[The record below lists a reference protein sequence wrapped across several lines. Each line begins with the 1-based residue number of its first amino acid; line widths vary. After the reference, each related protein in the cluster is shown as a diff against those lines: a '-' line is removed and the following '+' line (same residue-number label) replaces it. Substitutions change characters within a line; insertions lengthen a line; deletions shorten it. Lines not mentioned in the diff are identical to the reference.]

1 MKDITITNIY
11 DDYIFDARL
20 ETDHGISC
28 LIEGL
33 EKTILFD
40 TGQHPEI
47 FKRNIEKL
55 GIDTLKID
63 LVILSHSHY
72 DHAGGFPH
80 IAKVRNDLPVYIND
94 SFFDE
99 FTEQNPDYDRS
110 LIIPVKNSI
119 EIFKGT
125 YSTGE
130 AGDKKKEHSLL
141 FKTEQGLVIVT
152 GCAHQG
158 LIEIIESVKS
168 KFSENIF
175 LVIGGFHLC
184 NMKEPEFRTVI
195 NKVKDLKIKYLAPSH
210 CTGKEAIKYFKETFQ
225 ETFIKT
231 GAGKIIKLNELI

>member
-1 MKDITITNIY
+1 MKDIKITNIY
-11 DDYIFDARL
+11 DDYVFDERL
-20 ETDHGISC
+20 EKDHGISC

-55 GIDTLKID
+55 GIDISKVD
-63 LVILSHSHY
+63 MVFLSHYHD
-72 DHAGGFPH
+72 DHSGGFPH
-80 IAKVRNDLPVYIND
+80 IAKTRNDLPVYITD

-99 FTEQNPDYDRS
+99 FIENNPDYDRS
-110 LIIPVKNSI
+110 LIIPVKKGL
-119 EIFKGT
+119 EIFSGT

-130 AGDKKKEHSLL
+130 AGSKKKEHSLL

-158 LIEIIESVKS
+158 LIEMIESVKS

-175 LVIGGFHLC
+175 LVVGGFHLC
-184 NMKEPEFRTVI
+184 NMKEPEFKTII
-195 NKVKDLKIKYLAPSH
+195 NKVKELKIKYIAPSH
-210 CTGKEAIKYFKETFQ
+210 CTGKEAIKYFKEIFQ
-225 ETFIKT
+225 ETFIQT
-231 GAGKIIKLNELI
+231 GAGKVIKLNELI

>member
-1 MKDITITNIY
+1 MKEIKITNIY
-11 DDYIFDARL
+11 DDYVFDDRL

-55 GIDTLKID
+55 GIDISKVD

-72 DHAGGFPH
+72 DHAGGFPY
-80 IAKVRNDLPVYIND
+80 IAKVRNGLPVYIPD
-94 SFFDE
+94 SFLNE
-99 FTEQNPDYDRS
+99 FIKNNPDYDRS
-110 LIIPVKNSI
+110 LIIPVKEGI
-119 EIFKGT
+119 EIFTGT

-130 AGDKKKEHSLL
+130 AGSDRKEHSVL
-141 FKTEQGLVIVT
+141 FKTEKGLVIVT

-168 KFSENIF
+168 QFSENIF
-175 LVIGGFHLC
+175 LLVGGFHLC

-195 NKVKDLKIKYLAPSH
+195 NKVKDLKIKYIAPSH
-210 CTGKEAIKYFKETFQ
+210 CTGKEAIKCFTEIFQ

-231 GAGKIIKLNELI
+231 GAGQIIKLNELI

>member
-1 MKDITITNIY
+1 MKDIKITNIY
-11 DDYIFDARL
+11 DDYIFDDRL

-55 GIDTLKID
+55 GIDISKID

-80 IAKVRNDLPVYIND
+80 VAKTRKDLPVYIPD
-94 SFFDE
+94 SFFNG
-99 FTEQNPDYDRS
+99 FIKANPDYDRL
-110 LIIPVKNSI
+110 LIIPIKQGI
-119 EIFKGT
+119 EIFSGT

-130 AGDKKKEHSLL
+130 AGSDRKEHSLL
-141 FKTEQGLVIVT
+141 FKTDKGLVIVT

-175 LVIGGFHLC
+175 LVVGGFHLC
-184 NMKEPEFRTVI
+184 NMKESEFRTVI
-195 NKVKDLKIKYLAPSH
+195 NKVKELKIKYVAPSH
-210 CTGKEAIKYFKETFQ
+210 CTGKEAIKYFKKIFQ
-225 ETFIKT
+225 ETFIQT
-231 GAGKIIKLNELI
+231 GAGKVIKLKELM